1 MDPPFVALVGA
12 PNTGKSTL
20 FNRLLGRRKALVHL
34 EPGMTRDVNEAPCNL
49 GGRAVRL
56 LDTGGLLGPD
66 ESLLAGD
73 VRRRV
78 LEAVREAAAL
88 VFLVD
93 GRRGLLPRDRDLA
106 QVFRATGHPVLLA
119 VNKIDVPSRTDAVAE
134 FWELGFPQ
142 TFAISAEHG
151 VGIDDLIVAVLAH
164 LPAEEAA
171 ASEDARGETS
181 LAIAGRPNVGKSSL
195 LNALLGQERVIVSDQ
210 PGTTRDAIDTLFKVS
225 ERVYRIIDTAGLR
238 RRGHVAP
245 GPEALSA
252 MAARRSI
259 ERADVV
265 LIVMDCTEA
274 PTMQDLHVAGVAIE
288 AGRPFIV
295 VLNKWDLRPA
305 TGSEDDLVAT
315 VKGRLR
321 FAPWA
326 PILTTSVPTGRSIAR
341 ILPLVDAVHAEA
353 TRRLSTGRLNR
364 WLNSAVAAHAP
375 STSKGKEFRLQ
386 YAAQTGTNPPAILI
400 FTNQKS
406 PPHFSYR
413 RYLEN
418 SLRSAFDLGMTPVI
432 LKFRR
437 KPRASGAS
445 GPSGRRRRRSAV

>member
-1 MDPPFVALVGA
+1 MASPCIALVGA

-20 FNRLLGRRKALVHL
+20 FNRLLGRRKALVHV
-34 EPGMTRDVNEAPCNL
+34 EPGMTRDVNEASGTL
-49 GGRAVRL
+49 AGRAVRL
-56 LDTGGLLGPD
+56 MDTGGLLGPD

-78 LEAVREAAAL
+78 LEAVREAAVL

-106 QVFRATGHPVLLA
+106 QLFRATGHPVLLA
-119 VNKIDVPSRTDAVAE
+119 VNKIDVPARADAVAAE

-142 TFAISAEHG
+142 TLAISAEHG
-151 VGIDDLIVAVLAH
+151 VGIDDLIVALIAN
-164 LPAEEAA
+164 LPAEDLAV
-171 ASEDARGETS
+171 EDRHEETS

-195 LNALLGQERVIVSDQ
+195 LNALLGQERVIVNDQ
-210 PGTTRDAIDTLFKVS
+210 PGTTRDAIDTVFEVPG
-225 ERVYRIIDTAGLR
+225 RTYRIIDTAGLR

-274 PTMQDLHVAGVAIE
+274 PTMQDLHVAGLALE
-288 AGRPFIV
+288 AGRPLIV

-321 FAPWA
+321 FAPWV
-326 PILTTSVPTGRSIAR
+326 PILTTSVPTGRNLAR
-341 ILPLVDAVHAEA
+341 ILPLVDAVHADA

-364 WLNSAVAAHAP
+364 WLTRAAAAHRP
-375 STSKGKEFRLQ
+375 SGAKGKELRLH

-400 FTNQKS
+400 FTNQQS

-418 SLRSAFDLGMTPVI
+418 SLRGSFDLDLTPVI

-445 GPSGRRRRRSAV
+445 GPSGRRPRRRAV

>member
-1 MDPPFVALVGA
+1 
-12 PNTGKSTL
+12 
-20 FNRLLGRRKALVHL
+20 
-34 EPGMTRDVNEAPCNL
+34 MTRDVNEAPCML
-49 GGRAVRL
+49 GDRSVRL

-66 ESLLAGD
+66 ESMLAGD

-78 LEAVREAAAL
+78 LEAVRDASAL

-93 GRRGLLPRDRDLA
+93 GRSGLLPRDKDLA
-106 QVFRATGHPVLLA
+106 QIFRTSGHPVILA
-119 VNKIDVPSRTDAVAE
+119 VNKIDVPARTDAVGE
-134 FWELGFPQ
+134 FWSLGFPE

-151 VGIDDLIVAVLAH
+151 IGIDDLSTALVAH
-164 LPAEEAA
+164 LPAEDPVVEVKNK
-171 ASEDARGETS
+171 ETS

-195 LNALLGQERVIVSDQ
+195 LNALLGQERVLVSAE
-210 PGTTRDAIDTLFKVS
+210 PGTTRDAIDTLFEVS
-225 ERVYRIIDTAGLR
+225 GRAYRIIDTAGLR
-238 RRGHVAP
+238 RRGHIAA

-274 PTMQDLHVAGVAIE
+274 PTMQDLHVAGVALD
-288 AGRPFIV
+288 AGRPLIV
-295 VLNKWDLRPA
+295 VLNKWDLRDVKS
-305 TGSEDDLVAT
+305 TEDDLVGT

-326 PILTTSVPTGRSIAR
+326 PVLTTSATTGRNIAR

-353 TRRLSTGRLNR
+353 TRQISTGRLNR
-364 WLNSAVAAHAP
+364 WLTRAVASHAP
-375 STSKGKEFRLQ
+375 SAPRGKEFRLH
-386 YAAQTGTNPPAILI
+386 YAAQTGTNPPALLI
-400 FTNQKS
+400 FTNQQS

-418 SLRSAFDLGMTPVI
+418 SLRASFDLGMTPVI

-437 KPRASGAS
+437 KPRSSGAS
-445 GPSGRRRRRSAV
+445 GPSGRRPRRRAV

>member
-1 MDPPFVALVGA
+1 MGTPCIALVGA

-20 FNRLLGRRKALVHL
+20 FNRLLRRRKALVHK
-34 EPGMTRDVNEAPCNL
+34 EPGMTRDVNEATCTL
-49 GGRAVRL
+49 GDRQVRL
-56 LDTGGLLGPD
+56 MDTGGLLGPD
-66 ESLLAGD
+66 ESMLAGE

-78 LEAVREAAAL
+78 LEAVQDASVL

-93 GRRGLLPRDRDLA
+93 GRSGLLPRDKDLA
-106 QVFRATGHPVLLA
+106 QVFRTSGHPVILA
-119 VNKIDVPSRTDAVAE
+119 VNKIDVPARSDAVAE
-134 FWELGFPQ
+134 FWNLGFPE

-151 VGIDDLIVAVLAH
+151 VGIDDLIAALLAH
-164 LPAEEAA
+164 LPADDPIAEVKNK
-171 ASEDARGETS
+171 ETS

-195 LNALLGQERVIVSDQ
+195 LNAILGQERVLVSAE
-210 PGTTRDAIDTLFKVS
+210 PGTTRDAIDTLFEVS
-225 ERVYRIIDTAGLR
+225 GRAYRIIDTAGLR
-238 RRGHVAP
+238 RRGHIAA
-245 GPEALSA
+245 GPESLSA

-274 PTMQDLHVAGVAIE
+274 PTMQDLHVAGVALE
-288 AGRPFIV
+288 AGRPLIV
-295 VLNKWDLRPA
+295 VLNKWDLRP
-305 TGSEDDLVAT
+305 TNEEDLVAT

-326 PILTTSVPTGRSIAR
+326 PILTTSAKTGRSIAR

-353 TRRLSTGRLNR
+353 TRQLSTGRLNR
-364 WLNSAVAAHAP
+364 WLARAVASHHPAP
-375 STSKGKEFRLQ
+375 SKGKELRLH
-386 YAAQTGTNPPAILI
+386 YAAQTGTNPPALLI
-400 FTNQKS
+400 FTNQQS

-418 SLRSAFDLGMTPVI
+418 SLRASFDLEMTPVI

-437 KPRASGAS
+437 KPRSSGAS
-445 GPSGRRRRRSAV
+445 GPSGRRPRRRAV